1 MKKLY
6 SKQDLW
12 SLFLMVAFPLHLWTL
27 LLAFRDISW
36 VAERTNFLD
45 AIGVVSYGMI
55 FAFLESLVVFLVALL
70 LGILIPSRWGRDK
83 RLATISLLVVVLA
96 LWAMLSQLY
105 FLQNWNIPSVIL
117 GLLAKSAHPLRFIY
131 IIALAFTVPSVTL
144 PILMI
149 YRSEKILRVI
159 LDVIDRIS
167 LLTIVYL
174 LVDLVALIVVF
185 FRNL

>member
-1 MKKLY
+1 MKNFY

-36 VAERTNFLD
+36 VAERTNFWD

-83 RLATISLLVVVLA
+83 RLAIVSMLFLVLSI
-96 LWAMLSQLY
+96 WAMLTQLY
-105 FLQNWNIPSVIL
+105 ALQVWGVPNAL
-117 GLLAKSAHPLRFIY
+117 LQLLAGSAHPLRFIY
-131 IIALAFTVPSVTL
+131 LIALAFIVPTVVFPVLT
-144 PILMI
+144 I
-149 YRSEKILRVI
+149 YRSEKTLAKV
-159 LDVIDRIS
+159 LDMIGSVS
-167 LLTIVYL
+167 LLTMLYL
-174 LVDLVALIVVF
+174 FLDFMALIVVVV
-185 FRNL
+185 RNI